1 MLIKDI
7 MRKDVQTIRPDATV
21 REAAE
26 IMSEHKVGSVVVI
39 SGGGKL
45 VGILTERDIIYDVV
59 ATPLIPEK
67 TKVEE
72 IMTKEVI
79 SISPERTLEDAADLM
94 VEKKIRK
101 LPVIEG
107 HKLVGI
113 VTASDLITYEEKLI
127 EKISELLIRT
137 PVKRIGG

>member
-1 MLIKDI
+1 